1 MTQKKSER
9 LMNLMV
15 MLLVSR
21 HHLTKAQIRESLEDY
36 RALSDVAFEKT
47 FERDKEELKKFGIP
61 LELSKLDEAFA
72 DDVGYRVSRGA
83 YELPPIEF
91 TAEEVAL
98 IGVAANAWSSNELSD
113 TSAAALRK
121 LRSAGVPIQLG
132 QLADLQSEVPT
143 DEPAFVHV
151 WQATDA
157 RSAITFDYQRPGQE
171 PERRTVEPWR
181 MFSIYGRWYVVGHDL
196 ARGEARVFRLSRIIG
211 DVSTDKRHA
220 TYTLPSESVIDEA
233 TRRLAPQPTVGMAL
247 VLARVGSANS
257 LRRRAEEIEECVW
270 EDEIGSWD
278 RLTLP
283 YSQQEAL
290 MAEILA
296 QGDRVILEA
305 PEALRNEVMARLDQI
320 AGGKTS

>member
-83 YELPPIEF
+83 YELPAIEF

-98 IGVAANAWSSNELSD
+98 IAVAANAWSSNELCE
-113 TSAAALRK
+113 TSATALRK

-132 QLADLQSEVPT
+132 QLADLQSEVPA

-157 RSAITFDYQRPGQE
+157 RSAITFDYQRPGSV

-181 MFSIYGRWYVVGHDL
+181 MFSLHGRWYVVGHDKT
-196 ARGEARVFRLSRIIG
+196 RGEARVFRLSRILGEVIP
-211 DVSTDKRHA
+211 DKRHG
-220 TYTLPSESVIDEA
+220 TYTLPPESVIDEA
-233 TRRLAPQPTVGMAL
+233 TRRLAPQSTIGVAS
-247 VLARVGSANS
+247 VLARTGAANS
-257 LRRRAEEIEECVW
+257 LRRSAKAIEESVY

-283 YSQQEAL
+283 YAQEEAFIS
-290 MAEILA
+290 EILA

-305 PEALRNEVMARLDQI
+305 PQALRDEVIGRLDQI
-320 AGGKTS
+320 AEEKTS